1 MSDFPYQDHRKQGI
15 GRGTG
20 TAVRRATGY
29 KATVN
34 KLITVMVFAAVGLL
48 GAWSAQAEQLLFA
61 YVDVPRAMASS
72 DAAKKAR
79 ELLERKLASKQ
90 KEVDSMEQKIKALK
104 GDLEKR
110 KSLMTPESRAETS
123 ESIRNKFR
131 EYQRLVEDNQA
142 SIDRENGQW
151 TKKISE
157 AMREV
162 IEEIGRERGFTVI
175 FGKGQ
180 VLYANG
186 SIDITDQ
193 VLKRLNK
200 RTTSWF

>member
-1 MSDFPYQDHRKQGI
+1 MNDFSFQDRCNK
-15 GRGTG
+15 RGG
-20 TAVRRATGY
+20 GMLMRSVM
-29 KATVN
+29 
-34 KLITVMVFAAVGLL
+34 MVFVSAVVFLSG
-48 GAWSAQAEQLLFA
+48 GMVARAEQYSFA

-72 DAAKKAR
+72 DAAKRAR

-90 KEVDSMEQKIKALK
+90 KEVDSLEQKIKGMK
-104 GDLEKR
+104 SDLEKR
-110 KSLMTPESRAETS
+110 KGLMTPESRAETS
-123 ESIRNKFR
+123 EKVRSKFR

-142 SIDRENGQW
+142 SIDRENGLW

-162 IEEIGRERGFTVI
+162 IEEIGREQGFTVV

-180 VLYANG
+180 VLFASG

>member
-1 MSDFPYQDHRKQGI
+1 MSDFLFQDRCNKRG
-15 GRGTG
+15 GRVLIRNVIMIFVS
-20 TAVRRATGY
+20 AVVFLSGG
-29 KATVN
+29 
-34 KLITVMVFAAVGLL
+34 VM
-48 GAWSAQAEQLLFA
+48 AQAEQYSFA

-72 DAAKKAR
+72 DAAKRAR
-79 ELLERKLASKQ
+79 DLLERKLASKQ
-90 KEVDSMEQKIKALK
+90 KEVDSLEQKIKGMK
-104 GDLEKR
+104 SDLEKR

-123 ESIRNKFR
+123 EKVRSKFR

-142 SIDRENGQW
+142 SIDRENGLW

-162 IEEIGRERGFTVI
+162 IEEIGREQGFTVV

-180 VLYANG
+180 VLFASG